1 MRVRKGLHIHMGRFG
16 FTVSVSRIFVY
27 LFVILLVCFTSL
39 PLIYVISTAFKPLD
53 ELLRFPPVFF
63 VRKPTMDNFRDLLFA
78 TSSGRVPF
86 LRYIVNSI
94 FISVVTVLLTI
105 LVSSIAAYSLVKLEL
120 PFKRVIFNIIVAT
133 LMFPTTLATI
143 PNYMVINRLGLMNSY
158 LALILPKIAG
168 AFGFFFVKQFCD
180 QLPDAFLEAARL
192 DGANE
197 WQVFSKIVFPFMKPA
212 CSTLVVFTFVSSWND
227 AFSPLVYITQD
238 AMRTLPLALQS
249 VGGSGSLA
257 RAGAMAAGTFIS
269 VLPTVVIYTLMQRRV
284 IETMAYSGIK

>member
-1 MRVRKGLHIHMGRFG
+1 MRVRKGLHIRLGRVSL
-16 FTVSVSRIFVY
+16 TVSASRIFVY
-27 LFVILLVCFTSL
+27 LFVILMVCFTAL
-39 PLIYVISTAFKPLD
+39 PLVYVVSTAFKPLD
-53 ELLRFPPVFF
+53 ELLRFPPQFF

-78 TSSGRVPF
+78 TSSSSVPF
-86 LRYIVNSI
+86 LRYIVNSAL
-94 FISVVTVLLTI
+94 ISALTVVLTI
-105 LVSSIAAYSLVKLEL
+105 MISSTAAYSLVKLEL
-120 PFKRVIFNIIVAT
+120 PFKKFIFSVIVAT
-133 LMFPTTLATI
+133 LMFPTTLSTI
-143 PNYMVINRLGLMNSY
+143 PNYMIINKLGLMDSY

-212 CSTLVVFTFVSSWND
+212 CSTLVVFSFVGSWND
-227 AFSPLVYITQD
+227 SFGPLVYITDD
-238 AMRTLPLALQS
+238 AMRTLPVALQA
-249 VGGSGSLA
+249 VGSAGTLA

-269 VLPTVVIYTLMQRRV
+269 IVPTVLIYTLMQRRV

>member
-1 MRVRKGLHIHMGRFG
+1 MRVRQGFHIHLGKLSIR
-16 FTVSVSRIFVY
+16 VSVSRILVY
-27 LFVILLVCFTSL
+27 LLVILLVCFTSL
-39 PLIYVISTAFKPLD
+39 PLIYVVFTAFKPLD
-53 ELLRFPPVFF
+53 ELLRIPPIFF

-78 TSSGRVPF
+78 TSSSSVPF
-86 LRYIVNSI
+86 LRYVVNSI
-94 FISVVTVLLTI
+94 FVSVATVLATI
-105 LVSSIAAYSLVKLEL
+105 IISSIAAYSLVKLEL
-120 PFKRVIFNIIVAT
+120 PFKNAIFNLIVAT
-133 LMFPTTLATI
+133 LMFPATLMTI
-143 PNYMVINRLGLMNSY
+143 PNYMVINNLGLMDSY

-197 WQVFSKIVFPFMKPA
+197 WQVFTKIVFPFMKPA
-212 CSTLVVFTFVSSWND
+212 CSTLVVFTFVASWND

-238 AMRTLPLALQS
+238 AMRTLPVALQS
-249 VGGSGSLA
+249 IGTAGTLA

-269 VLPTVVIYTLMQRRV
+269 VVPTVLIYTLMQRRV

>member
-1 MRVRKGLHIHMGRFG
+1 MGRFG

-78 TSSGRVPF
+78 TSSGSVPF

-158 LALILPKIAG
+158 LALILPK
-168 AFGFFFVKQFCD
+168 
-180 QLPDAFLEAARL
+180 
-192 DGANE
+192 
-197 WQVFSKIVFPFMKPA
+197 
-212 CSTLVVFTFVSSWND
+212 
-227 AFSPLVYITQD
+227 
-238 AMRTLPLALQS
+238 
-249 VGGSGSLA
+249 
-257 RAGAMAAGTFIS
+257 
-269 VLPTVVIYTLMQRRV
+269 
-284 IETMAYSGIK
+284 

>member
-1 MRVRKGLHIHMGRFG
+1 MGRFG

-78 TSSGRVPF
+78 TSSGSVPF

-105 LVSSIAAYSLVKLEL
+105 LVSSIAAYSLVKLDL
-120 PFKRVIFNIIVAT
+120 PFKKVIFNIIVAT

-192 DGANE
+192 DGCNE
-197 WQVFSKIVFPFMKPA
+197 FQIFFKIYVPLCKNIVYSVMILVFIDYWNMVEQPIVLLGSNEDLYPLSIFLSKINSGEVGIAFAVAVIYMIP
-212 CSTLVVFTFVSSWND
+212 TLLIFLYGEQY
-227 AFSPLVYITQD
+227 LVEGI
-238 AMRTLPLALQS
+238 AN
-249 VGGSGSLA
+249 SGSVK
-257 RAGAMAAGTFIS
+257 G
-269 VLPTVVIYTLMQRRV
+269 
-284 IETMAYSGIK
+284 

>member
-1 MRVRKGLHIHMGRFG
+1 MRVRQGFHIHLGKLSIR
-16 FTVSVSRIFVY
+16 VSVSRILVY
-27 LFVILLVCFTSL
+27 LLVILLVCFTSL
-39 PLIYVISTAFKPLD
+39 PLIYVVSTAFKPLD
-53 ELLRFPPVFF
+53 ELLRFPPIFF

-78 TSSGRVPF
+78 TSSSSVPF
-86 LRYIVNSI
+86 LRYVVNSI
-94 FISVVTVLLTI
+94 FVSVATVLATI
-105 LVSSIAAYSLVKLEL
+105 IISSIAAYSLVKLEL
-120 PFKRVIFNIIVAT
+120 PFKNVIFNLIVAT
-133 LMFPTTLATI
+133 LMFPATLMTI
-143 PNYMVINRLGLMNSY
+143 PNYMVINNLGLMDSY

-197 WQVFSKIVFPFMKPA
+197 WQVFTKIVFPFMKPA
-212 CSTLVVFTFVSSWND
+212 CSTLVVFTFVASWND

-238 AMRTLPLALQS
+238 AMRTLPVALQS
-249 VGGSGSLA
+249 IGTAGTLA

-269 VLPTVVIYTLMQRRV
+269 VVPTVLIYTLMQRRV

>member
-1 MRVRKGLHIHMGRFG
+1 MRVRQGIHIHLGKLSIRL
-16 FTVSVSRIFVY
+16 SVSRILVY
-27 LFVILLVCFTSL
+27 LLVILLVCFTAL
-39 PLIYVISTAFKPLD
+39 PLIYVVSTAFKPLD
-53 ELLRFPPVFF
+53 ELLRFPPIFF

-78 TSSGRVPF
+78 TSSSSVPF
-86 LRYIVNSI
+86 LRYVVNSI
-94 FISVVTVLLTI
+94 FVSVATVLATI
-105 LVSSIAAYSLVKLEL
+105 IISSIAAYSLVKLEL
-120 PFKRVIFNIIVAT
+120 PFKNAIFNLIVAT
-133 LMFPTTLATI
+133 LMFPTTLMTI
-143 PNYMVINRLGLMNSY
+143 PNYMVINKLGLMDNY

-212 CSTLVVFTFVSSWND
+212 CSTLVVFTFVASWND

-238 AMRTLPLALQS
+238 AMRTLPVALQS
-249 VGGSGSLA
+249 IGTAGTLA

-269 VLPTVVIYTLMQRRV
+269 IMPTVLIYTLMQRRV